1 MEIVSQYSFDRKI
14 DYLERTIKYLEN
26 PHNEFNPERYYKGS
40 LTLKPIAAELK
51 LFLAKYKELKTLY
64 SFYEDQ
70 NNNGSTTEN
79 T

>member
-1 MEIVSQYSFDRKI
+1 MQSPNFVLNKLLPFKVDKDKGKAKFDSDKCILEVTLPLIKKHII
-14 DYLERTIKYLEN
+14 D
-26 PHNEFNPERYYKGS
+26 
-40 LTLKPIAAELK
+40 ELK
-51 LFLAKYKELKTLY
+51 LFLAQYKELKTLY